1 MGDESAIRLLLFS
14 AITLPAI
21 TYAAWLLVKT
31 KGKTI
36 GGVVK
41 SFGEIIAEAGE
52 PSYEGRKATV
62 TMNSLE
68 DLAKVAESLAKPSST
83 PKRTKFTPTTCSTD

>member
-52 PSYEGRKATV
+52 PSYEGRQ
-62 TMNSLE
+62 
-68 DLAKVAESLAKPSST
+68 P
-83 PKRTKFTPTTCSTD
+83 